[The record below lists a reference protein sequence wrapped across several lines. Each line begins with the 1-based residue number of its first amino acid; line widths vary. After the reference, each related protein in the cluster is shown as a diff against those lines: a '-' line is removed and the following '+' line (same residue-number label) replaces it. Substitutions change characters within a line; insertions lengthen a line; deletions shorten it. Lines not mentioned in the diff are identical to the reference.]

1 MATRFRGCHYCNN
14 AYLSGSCKSQVL
26 ADESGIDQLTFP
38 VAEASARKD
47 KHCQTSVL
55 FGQLE
60 WVDSTR
66 VWSKFI
72 LKTPMPILPV
82 LRKENALAIRLAS
95 KNLSQICSNDHG
107 FSDIVYLRDSPPK
120 PHKILGSDSR
130 ASEPA
135 TKGRASDTIESEPL
149 RVEANGPDLFPFD
162 QERSHD

>member
-1 MATRFRGCHYCNN
+1 
-14 AYLSGSCKSQVL
+14 
-26 ADESGIDQLTFP
+26 
-38 VAEASARKD
+38 
-47 KHCQTSVL
+47 L

-95 KNLSQICSNDHG
+95 KNLSQICSDDYG
-107 FSDIVYLRDSPPK
+107 FSDIVDLRDSPPE
-120 PHKILGSDSR
+120 PHKILDSDSW
-130 ASEPA
+130 ASESTA
-135 TKGRASDTIESEPL
+135 EGRASNAIESKPL